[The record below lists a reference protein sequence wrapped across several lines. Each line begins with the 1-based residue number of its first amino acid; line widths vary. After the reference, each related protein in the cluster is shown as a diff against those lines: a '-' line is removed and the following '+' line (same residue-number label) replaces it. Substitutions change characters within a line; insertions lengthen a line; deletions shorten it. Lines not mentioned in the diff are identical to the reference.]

1 MVAHARLVPWNIDSW
16 CIYRTLYA
24 DQTISEVL
32 RSRRSAVIPL
42 DGKLFLANKHLPI
55 QKKFCERIRHTQVAF
70 DHDGCA
76 RDHRKRIE
84 GLHRTDQ
91 IVQVDST
98 SQNKHL
104 L

>member
-1 MVAHARLVPWNIDSW
+1 MVAHARLVLWNIDSW

-24 DQTISEVL
+24 DQIISEVL
-32 RSRRSAVIPL
+32 RSRRYAVIQL
-42 DGKLFLANKHLPI
+42 DGKLFLTNKHLPI
-55 QKKFCERIRHTQVAF
+55 QDKSAKQVAF

-76 RDHRKRIE
+76 RDHIKRIE

-98 SQNKHL
+98 SQSKHL